1 MIVSTSAG
9 HRIPSD
15 LAKTVALDV
24 ALVVLADLIWRCVQR
39 NKLLVANLL
48 ILACAAWLVVATV
61 KYIVEYTVRFVRWAV
76 PKIREAWRAR
86 HARHGRSNV

>member
-9 HRIPSD
+9 HRVPGD
-15 LAKTVALDV
+15 LAKTVALDA

-39 NKLLVANLL
+39 HKLLVTNLL
-48 ILACAAWLVVATV
+48 ILACAAWLLVATV
-61 KYIVEYTVRFVRWAV
+61 KYTVRFVQWAV

-86 HARHGRSNV
+86 HARRVRSNV